1 MPKLVIIGDLGL
13 DLIMGPLDHWPEAGT
28 EKIVDR
34 LEMRSGFSAGNSALA
49 ALWLGHDCQLFS
61 AVGSDHFGDWLD
73 ERLSGVARHLVRI
86 PGHATTLS
94 VAMVRSDG
102 ERSFLTSRGHL
113 ENFNAAMFLDRIER
127 AAPGDIALLTG
138 YFLLPGLRPAY
149 ESLLLR
155 LRDLGYRIAIDT
167 GWPSEGWTP
176 QIRAE
181 VLNWLPL
188 CDILLL
194 NEIEVAGL
202 ADIADT
208 DQALFWL
215 ANHMAPNGTA
225 VGKLGA
231 QGSAAA
237 HRGQIARGS
246 APSVSVFDTVGAGD
260 SFNASFLAALQKGQ
274 PLAEALNAGC
284 LGASSILSRFPRSS
298 IDPGALAS
306 VLAGSLAAVQPQ

>member
-1 MPKLVIIGDLGL
+1 MPKLVIIGDVGL

-28 EKIVDR
+28 EKIVNR

-49 ALWLGHDCQLFS
+49 ASYLGHDCQLFS

-73 ERLSGVARHLVRI
+73 DKLSAVDRHLTRI
-86 PGHATTLS
+86 PGLSTTLS

-113 ENFNAAMFLDRIER
+113 EDFNAAMFLDRIER
-127 AAPGDIALLTG
+127 ASPGDIALLTG
-138 YFLLPGLRPAY
+138 YFLLPGLRPDY
-149 ESLLLR
+149 DTLLLR
-155 LRDLGYRIAIDT
+155 LRELGYRIAVDT

-176 QIRAE
+176 EIRAE
-181 VLNWLPL
+181 AISWLPL

-202 ADIADT
+202 ADLAGT
-208 DQALFWL
+208 DQALLWL
-215 ANHMAPNGTA
+215 AERMAPGGTA

-231 QGSAAA
+231 KGAAA
-237 HRGQIARGS
+237 AQRGQIAQGS
-246 APSVSVFDTVGAGD
+246 APSVTVFDTVGAGD
-260 SFNASFLAALQKGQ
+260 SFNTTFLAALQKCQ
-274 PLAEALNAGC
+274 PMAEALNAGC
-284 LGASSILSRFPRSS
+284 LGASSILARFPRSS

-306 VLAGSLAAVQPQ
+306 VLAGSLAVEQPR